1 MATRYE
7 KAPIAEA
14 VIDIRAAVGPGV
26 SVESFDHLVEQLADR
41 FPSVAPIQ
49 NFQMGVEQEA
59 GQEAKVRTEQAL
71 VGRRLQTLDA
81 SRVLQLKLDGFTYS
95 WLAPY
100 DTWEAFRS
108 EAESL
113 WDLFRET
120 AQQET
125 VSRVAVRV
133 INRINLT
140 DDRPIPL
147 KKYFHILPKLP
158 DRLNGEADTFFMQL
172 QIRMDDCTPGA
183 RAILNF
189 AGNEPSEG
197 SPSEIVLD
205 FDVFIEEELRP
216 GDKLLWEKLN
226 GLRDCK
232 NVLFESCI
240 TDELRSEIL

>member
-1 MATRYE
+1 MPTRYDR
-7 KAPIAEA
+7 APIAEA

-26 SVESFDHLVEQLADR
+26 SVESFDDLVLRLSDR
-41 FPSVAPIQ
+41 FPSVSPIQ

-71 VGRRLQTLDA
+71 VGQRLQALDA
-81 SRVLQLKLDGFTYS
+81 SRVLQLRLDGLTYS

-100 DTWEAFRS
+100 DSWEAFRA
-108 EAESL
+108 EAKELWNQFRDVSRPES
-113 WDLFRET
+113 
-120 AQQET
+120 
-125 VSRVAVRV
+125 VSRVAIRV
-133 INRINLT
+133 INRINIT
-140 DDRPIPL
+140 DPRPISL

-189 AGNEPSEG
+189 AGNEPSEEL
-197 SPSEIVLD
+197 PSEIVLD
-205 FDVFIEEELRP
+205 FDVFKEEQLDP
-216 GDKLLWEKLN
+216 AGQLLWDRLD
-226 GLRDCK
+226 GLRECK

-240 TDELRSEIL
+240 TDELRKVIL